1 MGPRI
6 WPAARTGNGRGGHG
20 PGRGSTSRPLPP
32 APRDRADWA
41 WARLLAAASVVLVLA
56 AAMPCD
62 AAWAPPAAAP
72 LLALRGGAPSSD
84 GDEQRRAQ
92 LTTEEMMQ
100 KMIGALVTVS
110 LKVGPQLRGRLK
122 DIDVQMN
129 IMLQRPVEQWVNGTL
144 AAVDDGDVFVRCHNV
159 IDFGVLR
166 GTEDPATVQI
176 LEDLGIRPGRGWDDE
191 PAHAPSAR

>member
-1 MGPRI
+1 
-6 WPAARTGNGRGGHG
+6 
-20 PGRGSTSRPLPP
+20 
-32 APRDRADWA
+32 
-41 WARLLAAASVVLVLA
+41 VLVLA

-176 LEDLGIRPGRGWDDE
+176 LEDLGIRPGRGWDDGKVTLLLRRSRRSLAGGSTGRVWE
-191 PAHAPSAR
+191 LRRGGRTEEGAWN